1 MSKNKKK
8 VDSSNKEKRISET
21 RKEANTNV
29 TNMEPKHVQGHRTT
43 VTRTKEGEYMCPE
56 CGQTFD
62 NKDRAEEHLHS
73 QHEEHLRTVHG
84 ELHGKDA
91 NQQHKK

>member
-1 MSKNKKK
+1 MSKNRKS
-8 VDSSNKEKRISET
+8 DFGDKERRVSET

-62 NKDRAEEHLHS
+62 NKDRAEGHLHS
-73 QHEEHLRTVHG
+73 QHAEHLRAVHG
-84 ELHGKDA
+84 EEHGKDT
-91 NQQHKK
+91 NQQHKE